1 MFVTL
6 EGGEGAGKSTQLR
19 ALADRLSAAGR
30 RVTVTRE
37 PGGTPFGQVARSILL
52 HRTATEGG
60 EPFRLDETAELL
72 LFAADRAQHIDELIR
87 PALERGDTVLCDRFT
102 DSTIAYQ
109 GYGRGVP
116 LDRIRQ
122 SITLATR
129 GLTPDLTLLLDL
141 PVQIGLARRLG
152 ERPPDQF
159 EREAHDFHSRVR
171 DGFLTLAAAE
181 PSRFLVVDATLSP
194 EAITDLIWARLSR
207 MLRSNHR

>member
-19 ALADRLSAAGR
+19 ALADRLIASGR

-37 PGGTPFGQVARSILL
+37 PGGTPFGEVARSILL

-87 PALERGDTVLCDRFT
+87 PALERGDAVLCDRFT

-109 GYGRGVP
+109 GYGRGLP
-116 LDRIRQ
+116 LDRITQ
-122 SITLATR
+122 SIALATR
-129 GLTPDLTLLLDL
+129 GLKPDLTVLLDL
-141 PVQIGLARRLG
+141 PVEVGLARRLA
-152 ERPPDQF
+152 ERPADQF
-159 EREAHDFHSRVR
+159 EQEARAFHTRVC

-181 PSRFLVVDATLSP
+181 PNRFLVVDATLPP
-194 EAITDLIWARLSR
+194 EAITDLVWARLSH
-207 MLRSNHR
+207 MLKSDPA